1 MHICLLNCLTN
12 SFKFLYN
19 QYKKVNRFLL
29 VLVMPHTLSRIT
41 LKHTD
46 GGFQITALPLSPY
59 DFLFV
64 VSEAEH
70 KSPMLF

>member
-1 MHICLLNCLTN
+1 MHICLLNRLTN

-19 QYKKVNRFLL
+19 QYKKGQQISSGPK
-29 VLVMPHTLSRIT
+29 PHTLSRIT

-46 GGFQITALPLSPY
+46 WGFQITALPLSLY

-70 KSPMLF
+70 KSPILL